1 MNSFNTIYYSLS
13 PQIADYQRE
22 NPVFKELVK
31 LGITPMITTL
41 SLMDYAQT
49 ESEILSIGVSL
60 IILNLGMYVGLP
72 AIIILGIKRI

>member
-1 MNSFNTIYYSLS
+1 
-13 PQIADYQRE
+13 
-22 NPVFKELVK
+22 
-31 LGITPMITTL
+31 
-41 SLMDYAQT
+41 MDYAQT